1 MVCLRAQIV
10 GPSRELESAA
20 IPGSTDLG
28 IRALGAT
35 KLMKEPKR
43 LILAVG
49 ERPINLTQVLK
60 LAGCVDSGG
69 AGKALIAAGQVY
81 VNGEIELR
89 KRCQMK
95 VGDTVE
101 IVGGPTIVL
110 T

>member
-1 MVCLRAQIV
+1 M
-10 GPSRELESAA
+10 
-20 IPGSTDLG
+20 
-28 IRALGAT
+28 GAT

-43 LILAVG
+43 LRVAVG

-60 LAGCVDSGG
+60 LAGCVESGG

-81 VNGEIELR
+81 VNGQIELR

-95 VGDTVE
+95 VGDTVN
-101 IVGGPTIVL
+101 IVGGPTIVV